1 LLEEEERGKN
11 TALAE
16 SSSED
21 EEDVIT
27 DTDGKDSGDSSD
39 DGSDGD
45 RTSDH
50 EEDSLKVDITG

>member
-1 LLEEEERGKN
+1 LLKEEEQGKN

-27 DTDGKDSGDSSD
+27 DTDGEDSGDNSD

-50 EEDSLKVDITG
+50 EEGSPKVDITG